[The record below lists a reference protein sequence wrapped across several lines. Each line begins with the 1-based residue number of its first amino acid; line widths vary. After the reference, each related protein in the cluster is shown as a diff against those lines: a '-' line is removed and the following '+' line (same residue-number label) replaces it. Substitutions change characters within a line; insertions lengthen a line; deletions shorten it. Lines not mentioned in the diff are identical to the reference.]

1 MEYAVPWTGRCSSGS
16 VLPSIQVEAVSCT
29 AIHLQGS
36 VPSSEADVRCVRW
49 ESFETNVAY
58 GGTQKAMEFL
68 ASHLSPPPPNLLLDL
83 DTLTTTKPS
92 KPVFLSEK
100 SIKQVNVKLFKRFTV
115 LISLYPPPPPG
126 KPSCRRHRR
135 SQNLPL
141 KNPLTPLR
149 THQDRKNPLAKSK
162 QTLPS
167 KSRQTSLLRS
177 L

>member
-36 VPSSEADVRCVRW
+36 VSSSEADVRCVRW

-58 GGTQKAMEFL
+58 EGTQKAMEFL
-68 ASHLSPPPPNLLLDL
+68 ASHLSSPPPNLLLHL
-83 DTLTTTKPS
+83 DTLTITKPS

-115 LISLYPPPPPG
+115 LIFLLPPPPPSG
-126 KPSCRRHRR
+126 SHHAVV
-135 SQNLPL
+135 
-141 KNPLTPLR
+141 TAEVR
-149 THQDRKNPLAKSK
+149 TYL
-162 QTLPS
+162 
-167 KSRQTSLLRS
+167 
-177 L
+177 

>member
-68 ASHLSPPPPNLLLDL
+68 ASHLSPPPAKFTTGPRHPHYHQAFKACFLVREIDQTGECEAVQTFHSPNIL
-83 DTLTTTKPS
+83 
-92 KPVFLSEK
+92 VA
-100 SIKQVNVKLFKRFTV
+100 
-115 LISLYPPPPPG
+115 PPPPPG
-126 KPSCRRHRR
+126 SHHARILSP
-135 SQNLPL
+135 P
-141 KNPLTPLR
+141 
-149 THQDRKNPLAKSK
+149 
-162 QTLPS
+162 
-167 KSRQTSLLRS
+167 
-177 L
+177 